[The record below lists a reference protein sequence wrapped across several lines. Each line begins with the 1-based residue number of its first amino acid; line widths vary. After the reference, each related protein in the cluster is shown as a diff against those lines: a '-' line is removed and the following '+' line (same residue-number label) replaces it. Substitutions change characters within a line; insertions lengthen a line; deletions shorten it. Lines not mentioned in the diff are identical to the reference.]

1 LRRIPEGNQRR
12 RFGVARRKKKASSRG
27 EGGSVK
33 VCSIA
38 RFAREKEKKRE
49 STWPGEERQAA
60 PACLTGRRG
69 GRSGRLPD
77 VEKRGAASA
86 GDADGGRRS
95 RATRGVR
102 CRGAQSC
109 RRRSGPG
116 GGGGVQ
122 QGRK

>member
-1 LRRIPEGNQRR
+1 VGNQRR
-12 RFGVARRKKKASSRG
+12 RFGVARRKKKASCRG

-49 STWPGEERQAA
+49 STRPGAERQAA

-77 VEKRGAASA
+77 VENEGWPVQ
-86 GDADGGRRS
+86 
-95 RATRGVR
+95 ATRAVEGV
-102 CRGAQSC
+102 ATY
-109 RRRSGPG
+109 
-116 GGGGVQ
+116 
-122 QGRK
+122 RKYGTR